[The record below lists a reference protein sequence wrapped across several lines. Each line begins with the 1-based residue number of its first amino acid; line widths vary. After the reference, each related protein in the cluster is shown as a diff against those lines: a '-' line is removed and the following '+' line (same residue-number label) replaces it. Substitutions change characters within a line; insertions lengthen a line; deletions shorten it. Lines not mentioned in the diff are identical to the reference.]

1 MPERQEPRES
11 HAPVATPEGQKL
23 SEQERQDIDAA
34 ARGIDKAVSGL
45 PDDGPPPAPPA
56 PPEKAKAEP
65 QAGAAPGRNVQR
77 DGLVPSADEGTP
89 PLDTPAP
96 GSR

>member
-11 HAPVATPEGQKL
+11 HAPVAAPKGQQL

-34 ARGIDKAVSGL
+34 SRGIDTAVSGL
-45 PDDGPPPAPPA
+45 PDDGPPPAPPGA
-56 PPEKAKAEP
+56 TGTLEP
-65 QAGAAPGRNVQR
+65 SRNTADQRAQR
-77 DGLVPSADEGTP
+77 DGLVPSGDEGTP

-96 GSR
+96 RSRS